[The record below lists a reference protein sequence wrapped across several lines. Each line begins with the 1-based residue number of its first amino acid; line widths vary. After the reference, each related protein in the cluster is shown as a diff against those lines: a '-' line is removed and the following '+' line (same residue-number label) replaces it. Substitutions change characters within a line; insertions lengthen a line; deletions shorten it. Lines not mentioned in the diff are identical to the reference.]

1 MTRSIRAASGSSTGE
16 DAGGRAESGVGASA
30 RADARTGAETGAP
43 RTTQVAIV
51 ALPPV
56 SMSGVGPVVDTLNLA
71 NEIDGRALYRWQVC
85 SADGRPVPLAGGA
98 QWPADAAFGAA
109 LACDWLIVISERFEP
124 CSDYR
129 LFLANLARASE
140 RTPLVTGIHHGVW
153 WLAMAGQ
160 LSGYRVSVN
169 WETYQQFTEQ
179 FEQAIVT
186 QQIFEID
193 RDRATCTGG
202 QASVDFMLAM
212 IARDHGQPLAE
223 RIADALGVGTLRA
236 GAERQRIPY
245 VTAPGERHPHLNDA
259 LLLME
264 ANIEDPL
271 TTDEIAGLVGVSRRQ
286 LERLFRQYLGAMP
299 SRYYLGLRLAKAR
312 TQLQRTSK
320 SVVQISLA
328 CGFSSAAHFSN
339 AYRERFK
346 VTPREERRN
355 WLDRQAAGGSAH
367 GAPAAPAAPGEP
379 PARDER

>member
-1 MTRSIRAASGSSTGE
+1 MSDKVRLPCGPA
-16 DAGGRAESGVGASA
+16 
-30 RADARTGAETGAP
+30 

-56 SMSGVGPVVDTLNLA
+56 SMSGVAPIVDTLNLA
-71 NEIDGRALYRWQVC
+71 NEIDARAHYRWQVW
-85 SADGRPVPLAGGA
+85 SWDGRPVTLSGGA
-98 QWPADAAFGAA
+98 QWPADAAFGDT

-124 CSDYR
+124 FAEYR
-129 LFLANLARASE
+129 PFLASLARVGQ

-153 WLAMAGQ
+153 WLALAGL

-179 FEQAIVT
+179 FERSIVT

-193 RDRATCTGG
+193 RDRATCAGG

-212 IARDHGQPLAE
+212 IGRDHGQELAE
-223 RIADALGVGTLRA
+223 RIADTLGVGALRA
-236 GAERQRIPY
+236 GVERQRIPL
-245 VTAPGERHPHLNDA
+245 VTAPGERHPRLNDA

-264 ANIEDPL
+264 ANIEEPL

-339 AYRERFK
+339 VYRERFN

-355 WLDRQAAGGSAH
+355 WLDRQQDAGGLAG
-367 GAPAAPAAPGEP
+367 GAPAEARPIEP
-379 PARDER
+379 SEPIKPTEPNSPTEPNHAD